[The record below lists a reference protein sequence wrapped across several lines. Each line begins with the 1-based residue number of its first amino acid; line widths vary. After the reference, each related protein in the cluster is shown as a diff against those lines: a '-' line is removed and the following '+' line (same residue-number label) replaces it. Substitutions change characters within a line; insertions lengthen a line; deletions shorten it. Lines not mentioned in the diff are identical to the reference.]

1 MDSAGGEVKFAGA
14 KLRALRVRE
23 IDAAKLEASELPS
36 AMQPC
41 GTGPPSV
48 LSCSWILGSVLSCS
62 WILGNVL
69 VLPELGVRASASTS
83 RVDGGSWRMG

>member
-1 MDSAGGEVKFAGA
+1 MMDSAGGEVKFAGA

-48 LSCSWILGSVLSCS
+48 LSCSWILG
-62 WILGNVL
+62 NVL

>member
-36 AMQPC
+36 RDAAMRNWPAQRAELQLDPW
-41 GTGPPSV
+41 G
-48 LSCSWILGSVLSCS
+48 
-62 WILGNVL
+62 VL

>member
-36 AMQPC
+36 RDAAMRNWPAQRAELQLDPWERAELQLDPWERA
-41 GTGPPSV
+41 GATGAWSQSFGLYV
-48 LSCSWILGSVLSCS
+48 T
-62 WILGNVL
+62 
-69 VLPELGVRASASTS
+69 R
-83 RVDGGSWRMG
+83 